1 MNKNK
6 FSLYASLP
14 TEKINSFTTD
24 IDRIPLIEVLKKL
37 NHEDTLVPR
46 AVSKELH
53 SIAKGA
59 KIISKTFLSGKRV
72 FFIGAGTSGRL
83 GVLEAAELPPTYGV
97 SPSQFV
103 AIMAGGHSA
112 VFLSREG
119 AEDIYEDGYREIK
132 KRASK
137 GDTVIGIA
145 ASGITPYV
153 QGAIDAAHKIGAKSI
168 FVTCNKKNHPK
179 NATVKVAV
187 DVGPEPINGSTR
199 MKSGT
204 ATKLILNMLTTSAMV
219 ISGKVYKNWMVD
231 VKKTSFKLQMRCER
245 ITAQICNIS
254 PEDAKALLKKTSY
267 NVKEAIVMNKLSVDI
282 KKARYL
288 LKKHKGF
295 LKDIIE

>member
-1 MNKNK
+1 MSKNK
-6 FSLYASLP
+6 FNLYASLP
-14 TEKINSFTTD
+14 TEKINSSTID
-24 IDRIPLIEVLKKL
+24 IDRVSLLEVLKKL
-37 NHEDTLVPR
+37 NHEDTLVPK
-46 AVSKELH
+46 AISEELS
-53 SIAKGA
+53 SIARGA
-59 KIISKTFLSGKRV
+59 KIISKTFLSGKKV

-119 AEDIYEDGYREIK
+119 AEDVYEDGYKQIK
-132 KRASK
+132 EKAAR

-153 QGAIDAAHKIGAKSI
+153 QGAVDAAREIGAKSI
-168 FVTCNKKNHPK
+168 FVTCNKKSNPK
-179 NATVKVAV
+179 NATVRIAV
-187 DVGPEPINGSTR
+187 DIGPEPINGSTR

-231 VKKTSFKLQMRCER
+231 VKKTSLKLQMRCER
-245 ITAQICNIS
+245 ITAQICDIS
-254 PEDAKALLKKTSY
+254 PEEARALLKKTSY
-267 NVKEAIVMNKLSVDI
+267 NVKEAIVMQKLSVDL
-282 KKARYL
+282 KKAKYL
-288 LKKHKGF
+288 IKKHKGF